1 MKNVMRYRKK
11 PVEVEA
17 VRFEGG
23 PDDALEVIKW
33 IQAGGGRAS
42 YETVDMDTIHGMIGI
57 QTLEGRMHATP
68 GDYIIRG
75 VQGEFYPCK
84 PGIFEQT
91 YEMPLYLNGKNR
103 VLLESAWDDGDG
115 NTITIEPTEDWPWFR
130 GTYDGHEVMLGME
143 HDGTIY
149 SIVYASGGGL
159 VSVIV
164 GNGLINNEVGVV
176 FRNVGEAKAYVKGIT
191 SR

>member
-1 MKNVMRYRKK
+1 MKPVMRYRKK

-17 VRFEGG
+17 VLFKGG
-23 PDDALEVIKW
+23 PDDALDVIKW
-33 IQAGGGRAS
+33 IQSGGGRAS

-84 PGIFEQT
+84 PDIFEQT
-91 YEMPLYLNGKNR
+91 YEMPLHLNGKNR

-115 NTITIEPTEDWPWFR
+115 NTLTFEPTEDWPWFR
-130 GTYDGHEVMLGME
+130 GMYDDSELMLGME
-143 HDGTIY
+143 HEGTLY
-149 SIVYASGGGL
+149 SIVYASGDGL
-159 VSVIV
+159 VSVIT
-164 GNGLINNEVGVV
+164 GDGLINNEVGVV
-176 FRNVGEAKAYVKGIT
+176 FRGVAEAKAYVKGLCA
-191 SR
+191 R

>member
-1 MKNVMRYRKK
+1 MKPVMRYRKK

-17 VRFEGG
+17 VLFKGG

-33 IQAGGGRAS
+33 IQSGGGRAS

-84 PGIFEQT
+84 PDIFEQT
-91 YEMPLYLNGKNR
+91 YEMPLHLNGKNR

-115 NTITIEPTEDWPWFR
+115 NTLTFEPDEDWPWFR
-130 GTYDGHEVMLGME
+130 GMYDDSELMLGME
-143 HDGTIY
+143 HEGTLY

-159 VSVIV
+159 VSVIT
-164 GNGLINNEVGVV
+164 GDGLINNEVGVV
-176 FRNVGEAKAYVKGIT
+176 FRGVAEAKAYVKGLCA
-191 SR
+191 R